1 MLNLISRKKERNID
15 KIRKMSVDE
24 LADAFN
30 TLKTYCPEFKNNK
43 IYCCK
48 VDCKP
53 CIVKWLESE
62 VEDEDKAE

>member
-1 MLNLISRKKERNID
+1 MLNLIKRRKERNID
-15 KIRKMSVDE
+15 RIRKMSVEE

-30 TLKTYCPEFKNNK
+30 TMTTYCPEHKNNK

-53 CIVKWLESE
+53 CIVKWLQ
-62 VEDEDKAE
+62 AEAEGEQK